1 MSTNTRSIPP
11 RLAQIIEDFEIS
23 EGREKLELLL
33 EYSERMPP
41 LNETQRALRDRFE
54 DVPECMTPVSV
65 FAETEGGRMQ
75 FFFDIPEESPTVRGF
90 AAILAEGLAG
100 STPQQVLAV
109 PSDFYLQMGLDQ
121 VLSHQR
127 LNGITAILAH
137 IKRMAVNAMPPAE

>member
-1 MSTNTRSIPP
+1 MSANSTSVPP

-33 EYSERMPP
+33 EYSGRMPP
-41 LNETQRALRDRFE
+41 LSEAQQALRGEFE

-65 FAETEGGRMQ
+65 FAETKNGRMQ

-100 STPQQVLAV
+100 TTPHEVLAV
-109 PSDFYLQMGLDQ
+109 PSDFYLQMGLDG

-137 IKRMAVNAMPPAE
+137 IKRLAVKSVPSSE

>member
-1 MSTNTRSIPP
+1 MSANSTSVPP

-33 EYSERMPP
+33 EYSGRMPP
-41 LNETQRALRDRFE
+41 LSEAQRALRGEFE
-54 DVPECMTPVSV
+54 EVPECMTPVSV
-65 FAETEGGRMQ
+65 FAETENGRMQ

-90 AAILAEGLAG
+90 ATILAEGLAG
-100 STPQQVLAV
+100 TTPQEVLAV
-109 PSDFYLQMGLDQ
+109 PSDFYLQMGLDR

-137 IKRMAVNAMPPAE
+137 IKRMAVKSVEPSA

>member
-1 MSTNTRSIPP
+1 MSGSSPNIPL

-33 EYSERMPP
+33 EYSMRMPP
-41 LNETQRALRDRFE
+41 LNDAQRALHGEFE

-65 FAETEGGRMQ
+65 FAETRDGRMH

-100 STPQQVLAV
+100 TTPQEVLAV

-137 IKRMAVNAMPPAE
+137 IKRMAVKVVPTSE